1 MVRAMWN
8 GAVLAASEETK
19 GVQGNH
25 YFPAGSVATEY
36 LADSTKTTACP
47 WKGAAN
53 YHDVVVGDAVN
64 PAASWYFPRP
74 KPAARAI
81 AGYVAFWKGVDV
93 VDDAAP
99 ARRGVFGLVR
109 SRA

>member
-8 GAVLAASEETK
+8 GALLAESDETK
-19 GVQGNH
+19 VVEGNR
-25 YFPAGSVATEY
+25 YFPADSVSGEY
-36 LADSTKTTACP
+36 LADSATTTVCP
-47 WKGAAN
+47 WKGEAG
-53 YHDVVVGDAVN
+53 YYDVVVGDSVN
-64 PAASWYFPRP
+64 PGAAWYYPRP

-93 VDDAAP
+93 VVDAAP
-99 ARRGVFGLVR
+99 VRRGLFGLGR